1 MFPKQF
7 LYPILTA
14 VAIVL
19 LVNVLI
25 LPEFGSTYLGQTTIE
40 TLQTTLQVQ
49 KDANALF
56 VAYASRSS
64 AANDTKLRELTAAK
78 SELRKKVAGC
88 KAALTECSFELAFSV
103 LAPWEL
109 RPVASKGITKLVAN
123 TVSLVGACES
133 GYALL
138 GRPEKDIAKE
148 KDAGKGKDA
157 GKKKAETPVE
167 EVDIDMLRPKREIES
182 GDERL
187 LRYLLR
193 R

>member
-19 LVNVLI
+19 LVSVLVF
-25 LPEFGSTYLGQTTIE
+25 PEFGSTYLGLTTIQ
-40 TLQTTLQVQ
+40 TLQSTIKVQ
-49 KDANALF
+49 RSANALF
-56 VAYASRSS
+56 VAYASASG
-64 AANDTKLRELTAAK
+64 DDKLLRELTASKAD
-78 SELRKKVAGC
+78 LRRQVAGC
-88 KAALTECSFELAFSV
+88 KGALTECSFELAFSV

-109 RPVASKGITKLVAN
+109 RPIASRGIKRLVAN

-133 GYALL
+133 EYALL
-138 GRPEKDIAKE
+138 GREQGPDTEKKE
-148 KDAGKGKDA
+148 KD
-157 GKKKAETPVE
+157 E
-167 EVDIDMLRPKREIES
+167 IDKLRPKREIEG